1 MTQAF
6 KIGDG
11 TVTSKDLASS
21 IASDMKENHF
31 DTAAAAQ
38 AQNLRASLY
47 EKAAHNPDQM
57 LDPTEVDENMFE
69 FPSQAEEAQEEGK
82 EGQLMTTADIIS
94 GVVKRNEDSNSGE
107 LLLKEKS

>member
-47 EKAAHNPDQM
+47 EKAAHNPD
-57 LDPTEVDENMFE
+57 
-69 FPSQAEEAQEEGK
+69 
-82 EGQLMTTADIIS
+82 
-94 GVVKRNEDSNSGE
+94 
-107 LLLKEKS
+107 